1 MADVYTVLFIVIGI
15 LISVPALL
23 VAWNLLMPQVTER
36 TERRLGQSPGKSFVV
51 GLPITAV
58 ILFWSMANFE
68 SNVGLLQ
75 TSAFIILFLGMALGS
90 IGGAGMARLLG
101 RRIAPLSDNH
111 SDIYFLLRGAIVY
124 ELAALVPLVGW
135 FIFAPIVGIMA
146 VGAAVL
152 SLFGKRSSVIGEQ
165 HPVIGDRY
173 SVIGEQSP
181 ITDNR

>member
-23 VAWNLLMPQVTER
+23 VALNLLMPQVTER
-36 TERRLGQSPGKSFVV
+36 VERRLDKSPGKSFAV
-51 GLPITAV
+51 GLPVTAV
-58 ILFWSMANFE
+58 LLFWSLANFE
-68 SNVGLLQ
+68 SNAGLLQ
-75 TSAFIILFLGMALGS
+75 TSAFIIFFLGMALGS

-111 SDIYFLLRGAIVY
+111 SDIHFLLRGAIVY
-124 ELAALVPLVGW
+124 ELAALVPFVGW

-152 SLFGKRSSVIGEQ
+152 SMFSKQPSLFSEPAAPGTE
-165 HPVIGDRY
+165 H
-173 SVIGEQSP
+173 
-181 ITDNR
+181 

>member
-23 VAWNLLMPQVTER
+23 VALNLLMPQVTER
-36 TERRLGQSPGKSFVV
+36 AARRLDKSPGKSFAV
-51 GLPITAV
+51 GLPVTAV
-58 ILFWSMANFE
+58 LLFWSLANFE

-75 TSAFIILFLGMALGS
+75 TSAFIILFLWMALGA
-90 IGGAGMARLLG
+90 IGGAGVSRLLG

-111 SDIYFLLRGAIVY
+111 SDIHFLLRGAIVY
-124 ELAALVPLVGW
+124 ELAALVPFVGW

-152 SLFGKRSSVIGEQ
+152 AVFGKRY
-165 HPVIGDRY
+165 PVSGNQY
-173 SVIGEQSP
+173 SVIGDQPSVP
-181 ITDNR
+181 VTDNR